1 MRNFLLAALLLV
13 AAPVNA
19 GDLGVFDVWMPGTQ
33 PKKAMTRSTSFEII
47 GSRVSFNNDLLE
59 ISISEETIDSAKK
72 VSLVVLRRDCKSGDW
87 RIFDF

>member
-13 AAPVNA
+13 AAPINA

-59 ISISEETIDSAKK
+59 ISISEETIASAKK
-72 VSLVVLRRDCKSGDW
+72 YRWLYSDEIASQVIGE
-87 RIFDF
+87 